1 MRSFALSCCLA
12 FGLLPVT
19 TLANTPAAPAIH
31 VVGEGEVY
39 VVPDR
44 AQLSL
49 AAEQVEAELDQ
60 AEARVNDIVR
70 RYLEAASALGIEPRH
85 LQSTS
90 VQIQPETVW
99 NEQTRRNEL
108 VGYRV
113 RRDLRVTVMDL
124 SHLGAL
130 LTAATAAGITQVSP
144 PQLEASDAPVH
155 DRAALAQAAED
166 ATAQARVLAA
176 SLGRRLGPPR
186 RVDTQG
192 PVDATPMPMAFA
204 MMKADQPERSPASMG
219 LSTGE
224 IRFYRQVS
232 VVFDLLAP

>member
-12 FGLLPVT
+12 LALLPAT
-19 TLANTPAAPAIH
+19 ALATESQAPALH
-31 VVGEGEVY
+31 VVGEGEVF

-49 AAEQVEAELDQ
+49 AAEQVEAELGS
-60 AEARVNDIVR
+60 AESRVNDIVR

-113 RRDLRVTVMDL
+113 RRDIRVTVMDL
-124 SHLGAL
+124 SQLGAL
-130 LTAATAAGITQVSP
+130 LTAATSAGITQVSP
-144 PQLEASDAPVH
+144 PQLEASDAMVH
-155 DRAALAQAAED
+155 ERAALAQAAED

-192 PVDATPMPMAFA
+192 AVGAPPMPMAFA
-204 MMKADQPERSPASMG
+204 MMKTDQSEHLPASMG

-224 IRFYRQVS
+224 IRFHRQVS